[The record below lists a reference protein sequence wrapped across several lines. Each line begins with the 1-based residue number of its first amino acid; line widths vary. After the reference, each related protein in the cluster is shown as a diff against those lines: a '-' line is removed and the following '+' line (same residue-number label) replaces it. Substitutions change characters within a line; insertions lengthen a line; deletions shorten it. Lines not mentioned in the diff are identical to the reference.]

1 MMRALWTAASGMNTQ
16 QTHVD
21 TIANNLSN
29 INTAGYKTE
38 KAEFKTLL
46 YQNLQSQSTN
56 TNGEKKP
63 VSANAYHR

>member
-38 KAEFKTLL
+38 KAEFKTCFTKICRA
-46 YQNLQSQSTN
+46 SQRIRMERRN
-56 TNGEKKP
+56 RCP
-63 VSANAYHR
+63 HR